1 MRPLSVLAL
10 VLALGC
16 AGGGCSYRLGNLMG
30 GEKADKA
37 DVTGSVAPRKVA
49 KRAPEPTLP
58 PAGDLAL
65 ARAAALEVLGRD
77 DADASQPWEN
87 PQTGA
92 RGTVTPIA
100 NAYSLDGATCRDF
113 LASYVRE
120 GAESWLQG
128 EACRIDEGK
137 WEVKTMRPWKR
148 T

>member
-1 MRPLSVLAL
+1 LSAIAL
-10 VLALGC
+10 LIAVGC
-16 AGGGCSYRLGNLMG
+16 ATGGCSYQLGDWMG
-30 GEKADKA
+30 KSDKA
-37 DVTGSVAPRKVA
+37 DVTGSVAPRKA
-49 KRAPEPTLP
+49 TKPTPEGMLP
-58 PAGDLAL
+58 PAGDLAF
-65 ARAAALEVLGRD
+65 ARAAAQELLSHD
-77 DADASQPWEN
+77 DTNTSQPWEN

-100 NAYSLDGATCRDF
+100 TAYSQDGATCRDF

-128 EACRIDEGK
+128 EACRMDEGK